1 MSTISKRIPRFSP
14 VPLEGEQKKSL
25 AVALAAGFV
34 YSAMLVGT
42 PFLVSLILYSAEQG
56 TILGIR
62 YNLGILIGIL
72 LLYSI
77 ATMLLYL
84 LNRKVINDFVLSV
97 KLMIEEKTIRYILR
111 HEKSASKA
119 ASVINN
125 DIPALCSQ
133 YYRNIFK
140 VLNSAAFIVCGL
152 IYSAFVSPWALAVE
166 VFFLLAAMG
175 IQLFFKNRITAGYD
189 RYRERKQESI
199 GGITSFINGKLTIR
213 SNNAFGYAESAVG
226 DRIRGKADAE
236 YTYLLRKRAS
246 NTLIN
251 STPVMATLF
260 SSLLFAFLI
269 ARGTLDRKAALA
281 AAYVV
286 GYIIWELIKMVPV
299 LNDFSAVR
307 SIREYAAKAA
317 ADGEIPET
325 EAAPSAME
333 GIRRIRLENVSVS
346 TPEKTILR
354 NIFLDLEV
362 PGKYLVIGSSGSGKT
377 TLLNAL
383 TGAAA
388 CTGHITDGSPS
399 GDSFRSMISYLPQA
413 AEMFPG
419 TAAENIAVREKIPD
433 KAVRSAA
440 KRAGYESL
448 DPEARIDPLS
458 ESFSGGELKKIAFA
472 RALFHEDSRPILLLD
487 EPLEGVDRESR
498 AVIQREILNHK
509 GLAVVTSHILD
520 TEFARQFDRILVIE
534 DGIIAWSGVYEDIP
548 YALRQHYFGGEEN
561 CGGETA

>member
-1 MSTISKRIPRFSP
+1 MSTISETRIRFSP

-25 AVALAAGFV
+25 AVALAAGFI

-119 ASVINN
+119 ANVINN
-125 DIPALCSQ
+125 DIPALCGL

-152 IYSAFVSPWALAVE
+152 IYSAFVSPWAVAVE
-166 VFFLLAAMG
+166 VFFLLTAMG

-189 RYRERKQESI
+189 RFRDRKQEAL
-199 GGITSFINGKLTIR
+199 GGITGFINGKLTIR
-213 SNNAFGYAESAVG
+213 SNNAFGYAASAVG
-226 DRIRGKADAE
+226 DRIRCKADAE
-236 YTYLLRKRAS
+236 YTYLLRKRVS

-251 STPVMATLF
+251 SIPVMATLF
-260 SSLLFAFLI
+260 SGLLFAFLI

-286 GYIIWELIKMVPV
+286 GYIIWELIKMVPL
-299 LNDFSAVR
+299 LNDFSSVQ
-307 SIREYAAKAA
+307 SIREYTARAAE
-317 ADGEIPET
+317 DEETPEAET
-325 EAAPSAME
+325 APSAAE

-354 NIFLDLEV
+354 SISLDLDV

-383 TGAAA
+383 TGTVA
-388 CTGHITDGSPS
+388 CTGSITDGSPA
-399 GDSFRSMISYLPQA
+399 GDSFHSMISFLPQA

-419 TAAENIAVREKIPD
+419 SAAENIAVREKIPD
-433 KAVRSAA
+433 RAVRAA
-440 KRAGYESL
+440 ARRAGYEAL

-498 AVIQREILNHK
+498 AVIQQEILSHK

-548 YALRQHYFGGEEN
+548 YVLRQHYFGGEEN

>member
-1 MSTISKRIPRFSP
+1 MSILSKKISSP
-14 VPLEGEQKKSL
+14 VPLEGGQKKSL

-62 YNLGILIGIL
+62 YNLGILIGVL

-84 LNRKVINDFVLSV
+84 LNRKAINDFVLSV
-97 KLMIEEKTIRYILR
+97 KLLIEEKTIRYILR
-111 HEKSASKA
+111 HEKSVSKA
-119 ASVINN
+119 ANIINN
-125 DIPALCSQ
+125 DIPSLCSL

-152 IYSAFVSPWALAVE
+152 IYSAFVSPWAVAVE
-166 VFFLLAAMG
+166 VFFLLVALG

-189 RYRERKQESI
+189 RFRERKQEAI
-199 GGITSFINGKLTIR
+199 GGITGFINGKLTIQ
-213 SNNAFGYAESAVG
+213 SNNAYTYAESAVG
-226 DRIRGKADAE
+226 NRIYSKANAE
-236 YTYLLRKRAS
+236 HTYALRMRSS
-246 NTLIN
+246 NTLIT

-260 SSLLFAFLI
+260 SSLLFAYLI
-269 ARGTLDRKAALA
+269 ANGTLDRKAALA

-299 LNDFSAVR
+299 LNDFSSVR
-307 SIREYAAKAA
+307 TIREYVRKAA
-317 ADGEIPET
+317 AAGDAPE
-325 EAAPSAME
+325 ENAPAAPDS
-333 GIRRIRLENVSVS
+333 IRQIRLTNVSVS

-354 NIFLDLEV
+354 NVYLDLEM

-383 TGAAA
+383 MGTVSYTGE
-388 CTGHITDGSPS
+388 ISDGSPS
-399 GDSFRSMISYLPQA
+399 GDRFRSMINYLPQA
-413 AEMFPG
+413 TEMFPG
-419 TAAENIAVREKIPD
+419 TAAENIAVRDSFSGAEI
-433 KAVRSAA
+433 AAAAERAAYSA
-440 KRAGYESL
+440 L
-448 DPEARIDPLS
+448 NPEDRIDPLS

-472 RALFHEDSRPILLLD
+472 RALFHQNSRPVLLLD

-498 AVIQREILNHK
+498 AVLEKEILSGK
-509 GLAVVTSHILD
+509 GLTVVTSHILD

-534 DGIIAWSGVYEDIP
+534 DGIIAWSGRYEDIP
-548 YALRQHYFGGEEN
+548 FALRQHYFGLDET
-561 CGGETA
+561 CGGEAV